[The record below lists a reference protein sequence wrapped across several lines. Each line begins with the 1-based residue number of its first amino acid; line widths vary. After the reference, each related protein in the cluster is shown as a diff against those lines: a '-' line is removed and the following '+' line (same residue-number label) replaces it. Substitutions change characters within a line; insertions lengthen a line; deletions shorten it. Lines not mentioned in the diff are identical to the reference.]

1 MSWILVVLI
10 ALVSTYIFLLALY
23 VTIKKAIVAA
33 HTDLGVAA
41 ARAAA
46 DRDAA

>member
-33 HTDLGVAA
+33 HHEIGIAA
-41 ARAAA
+41 AR
-46 DRDAA
+46 DAANAGE